1 MKHKEK
7 LEYWKKNDP
16 IHYYEM
22 TTDPTGVGNSD
33 SGIIEVIATILA
45 IGGVILCFLLL
56 VN

>member
-1 MKHKEK
+1 MDKEE

-22 TTDPTGVGNSD
+22 TSDPTGVGNSS
-33 SGIIEVIATILA
+33 SGLFEVIATIIVIA
-45 IGGVILCFLLL
+45 FIILCFLLL